1 MTFFNYFFQFENI
14 FKYGFVIFNFLIIA
28 FLIIYNKHFRKDEIE
43 ERKNLLLI
51 IAHPD
56 DESM

>member
-14 FKYGFVIFNFLIIA
+14 FKYGFVIFNFLIIV

-43 ERKNLLLI
+43 EKKNLLLI